1 MNSTKQKI
9 VKAAIELFNEK
20 GLVNV
25 RLQHIADDVGI
36 SVGNL
41 AYHFYSKKAIIVGID
56 EQLEGE
62 LSPLLS
68 LEQDFPYLIDFDNH
82 LASYHYLLNRY
93 SFYFLDLL
101 ELERAYPKIY
111 VKRQEYMSKMIKQ
124 IYKWMLLN
132 MKKEIFKPEVQEGHY
147 QHTAETIWMI
157 ITFWMTQQQVR
168 GIKDRNEGAF
178 KEMVWNQLLPL
189 FTKVG
194 LMEFEAII
202 LPQLKFHSDATLSD
216 DLRNLTSDK
225 N

>member
-9 VKAAIELFNEK
+9 VKAAIELFNKK

-41 AYHFYSKKAIIVGID
+41 AYHFYSKKAIVVGID

-62 LSPLLS
+62 LNPLLS
-68 LEQDFPYLIDFDNH
+68 VAHDFPYLIDFDNH

-111 VKRQEYMSKMIKQ
+111 LKRQDYMSKMIGQ
-124 IYKWMLLN
+124 IHKWMLLN
-132 MKKEIFKPEVQEGHY
+132 MKKEIFCPEIQIGQY
-147 QHTAETIWMI
+147 LHTSVTIWMI

-168 GIKDRNEGAF
+168 GKMDTNEGAF
-178 KEMVWNQLLPL
+178 KEMIWNQLLPL
-189 FTKVG
+189 FTKEG

-202 LPQLKFHSDATLSD
+202 LPQLKYHSDATLSD
-216 DLRNLTSDK
+216 DFRNLTSDK
-225 N
+225 